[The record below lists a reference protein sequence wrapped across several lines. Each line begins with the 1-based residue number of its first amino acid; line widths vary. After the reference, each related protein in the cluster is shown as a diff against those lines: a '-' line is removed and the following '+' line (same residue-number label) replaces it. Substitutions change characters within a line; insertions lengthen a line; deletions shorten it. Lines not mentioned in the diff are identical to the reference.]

1 MKYFLQTL
9 MYLCLIFSFLFII
22 IGLKF
27 SESAVQEAS
36 AAGFAC
42 YFGILVRVLQAE
54 VNKEKPNTEV
64 NKKECQ
70 GNCDNCSCIS

>member
-22 IGLKF
+22 VGLKF

-42 YFGILVRVLQAE
+42 FFGILVRVLQAE
-54 VNKEKPNTEV
+54 VHTYELHN
-64 NKKECQ
+64 
-70 GNCDNCSCIS
+70 D